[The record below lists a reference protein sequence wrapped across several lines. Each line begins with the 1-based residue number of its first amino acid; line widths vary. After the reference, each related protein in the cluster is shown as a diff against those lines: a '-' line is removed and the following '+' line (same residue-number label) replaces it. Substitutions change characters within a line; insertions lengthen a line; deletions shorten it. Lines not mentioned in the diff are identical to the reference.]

1 MRPPARHPKGVPNRR
16 KYTYNLRLIRRDLS
30 YSIPEIAELFRLHPN
45 AVRRWIKDGLAPID
59 DRKPQLVH
67 GSRLVDYLA
76 RRQQARKR
84 GCAPDEMYCC
94 RCRAPRRPS
103 GGAVFVDQVNA
114 RQIII
119 RATCELCGT
128 KMNRGGLLKRLGE
141 VERVFTVTA
150 VSLRLDETTDP
161 LVKCDLRTE
170 TDHDRL

>member
-1 MRPPARHPKGVPNRR
+1 MTPSARHPVSVPCRR
-16 KYTYNLRLIRRDLS
+16 KRTYNLRLIRRDLS
-30 YSIPEIAELFRLHPN
+30 YSIQDIAELFRLHPN

-67 GSRLVDYLA
+67 GSRLTDYLA
-76 RRQQARKR
+76 RRQQARKH

-94 RCRAPRRPS
+94 RCRVPRRPA
-103 GGAVFVDQVNA
+103 GGGVCVDQVNA

-128 KMNRGGLLKRLGE
+128 KRNRGGLLERLGE
-141 VERVFTVTA
+141 VERLFAVTA
-150 VSLRLDETTDP
+150 VSLRLNEATDP